1 MTMAEYELYVGID
14 WATQAHR
21 VVVLDAAR
29 RPLHD
34 RVVHQDGAA
43 LEAFATW
50 LLALVAGR
58 AAAVAVALEVP
69 RGALIDMLLARGCHV
84 YAINPKQ
91 LDRFRDRYTVAGA
104 KDDRR
109 DAHVLADALAT
120 DRLAFRPLAPEDARL
135 IELRELS
142 RFDAELGQEVR
153 RLTNRLREQV
163 SRFYPQILQL
173 SPAADE
179 PWIWALLQRVPT
191 PAAARTVPRAV
202 LQRLLTHHRIRR
214 VTADEVRATLRAPA
228 LPVAAGTV
236 PAAQL
241 QVGMLV
247 AQLHLVHTQRATCGA
262 RLEALLEALAES
274 QEHRD
279 VPILR
284 SLPGVGSRV
293 SATMLAEA
301 SRLLAGRDYHALR
314 AHSGLAPVTKQSGK
328 RAVVMMRYACNRRLR
343 DAAHYWGQS
352 AVRHDPHSATHYQR
366 LRARGHSHGRA
377 LRGVVDRLLRVLI
390 AMLKTQTLYDA
401 ARRSVLTA

>member
-1 MTMAEYELYVGID
+1 MTTAEYELYVGID
-14 WATQAHR
+14 WATQEHR

-34 RVVHQDGAA
+34 RVVRQDGAA

-50 LLALVAGR
+50 LVALVAGR
-58 AAAVAVALEVP
+58 GDAIAVALEVP
-69 RGALIDMLLARGCHV
+69 RGALLDTLLARGCHV
-84 YAINPKQ
+84 FAINPKQ
-91 LDRFRDRYTVAGA
+91 LDRFRDRFTVAGA

-109 DAHVLADALAT
+109 DAHVLAAALAT
-120 DRLAFRPLAPEDARL
+120 DRPAFRPLAPEDARI

-142 RFDAELGQEVR
+142 RLDEELGQEGR
-153 RLTNRLREQV
+153 RLTNRLREQL
-163 SRFYPQILQL
+163 SRFYIQILPL

-179 PWIWALLQRVPT
+179 PWTWALLQRAPT
-191 PAAARTVPRAV
+191 PAAARSVPRAV
-202 LQRLLTHHRIRR
+202 IQRLLTRHRIRR
-214 VTADEVRATLRAPA
+214 VTADAVRATLRAPA

-241 QVGMLV
+241 QVEMLV
-247 AQLHLVHTQRATCGA
+247 ARLQLVHAQRATCVA
-262 RLEALLEALAES
+262 RLEAVLEALSES

-343 DAAHYWGQS
+343 DAAHYWGQT
-352 AVRHDPHSATHYQR
+352 AVRHDPHRAAHYQR